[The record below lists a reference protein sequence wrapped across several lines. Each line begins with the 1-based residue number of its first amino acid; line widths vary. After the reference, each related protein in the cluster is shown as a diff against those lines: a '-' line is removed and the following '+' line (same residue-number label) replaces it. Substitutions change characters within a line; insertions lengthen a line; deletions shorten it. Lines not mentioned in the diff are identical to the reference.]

1 MRRTVFPIAVAGLLL
16 VSLAPETAQ
25 AQEPPPPPPDSV
37 ELVFEREIF
46 VYPSYARQDPFQ
58 NLLDM
63 DESGPRFEDL
73 VLLGIVYS
81 DDPNLSVALFGGA
94 EVEMTDPETEGAG
107 QPAEMTSPPE
117 QGAEA
122 VQGRTTTGAGRTVTY
137 RARRGQ
143 RLGNMRVIEIQ
154 PTRVI
159 VDVTEFGVTEQHVF
173 ELQRGSGGNGP

>member
-1 MRRTVFPIAVAGLLL
+1 MRTHFFPIAVTALFATGLGYD
-16 VSLAPETAQ
+16 PAQ
-25 AQEPPPPPPDSV
+25 SQEPPPTPPDSV

-63 DESGPRFEDL
+63 DDAGPRFEDL

-81 DDPNLSVALFGGA
+81 DNPDFSVALFGGA
-94 EVEMTDPETEGAG
+94 EMEVVDPESAGAG
-107 QPAEMTSPPE
+107 QPAEMTTPPE
-117 QGAEA
+117 QGAAA

-143 RLGNMRVIEIQ
+143 RLGNRRVIEIQ